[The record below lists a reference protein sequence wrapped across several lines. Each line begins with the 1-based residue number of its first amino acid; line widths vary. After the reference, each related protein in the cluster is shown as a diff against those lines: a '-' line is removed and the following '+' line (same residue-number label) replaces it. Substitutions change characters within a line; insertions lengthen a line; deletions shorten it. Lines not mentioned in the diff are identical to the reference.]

1 MEPRPPALGAWSL
14 SHWTTR
20 EVQGKIYL
28 WRTLIKVQATSTE
41 VRTRDLSQ
49 FNSYC
54 QRGAL
59 SSLNSSSPRAEAQ
72 FLTLT
77 TRKQHLRDVK

>member
-14 SHWTTR
+14 SHWTAR

-41 VRTRDLSQ
+41 VRARDLSQ

-54 QRGAL
+54 QQGAL
-59 SSLNSSSPRAEAQ
+59 SSLAIKFQQPQ
-72 FLTLT
+72 G
-77 TRKQHLRDVK
+77 